1 MAKFVNPNLN
11 SDTLLKEP
19 RKEVTERIISIM
31 CDRHGLEGDCTV
43 EEIANDI
50 YDELF
55 KIVL

>member
-1 MAKFVNPNLN
+1 MKFINPNLD
-11 SDTLLKEP
+11 SETLLKEP

-31 CDRHGLEGDCTV
+31 CDKYGLEGDCTI
-43 EEIANDI
+43 EQIANDI